1 MEAPRGARE
10 PTGTNGPTP
19 HQPPPTPAPTPQTVS
34 APPQGRARD
43 RQPHTPKTGPARG
56 DGQPDTPTPAG
67 PTNTGQTTATRGGT
81 KKPQPLYEPRPTHP
95 PPRHT
100 AGQQKGGGRHNLV
113 VVTAPGKRPA
123 TFRTWKLSPAAPM
136 VLHPRGCG
144 RVGNR
149 HNTPPGGGPRTQAR
163 PPHTHPHAKPANT
176 RTRGHTP
183 TREHAQRCAQQPP
196 TTASYCARPPS
207 GLRLFMFQQSSGR

>member
-19 HQPPPTPAPTPQTVS
+19 HQPPQPRHPPLQTVS
-34 APPQGRARD
+34 APPQRGGPPAPNTEQGPTRRGTGN
-43 RQPHTPKTGPARG
+43 QTP
-56 DGQPDTPTPAG
+56 PTPRRAHKHG
-67 PTNTGQTTATRGGT
+67 PTHGNKGGYGGAATTIRTT
-81 KKPQPLYEPRPTHP
+81 TNP
-95 PPRHT
+95 PPTPPHGGPTR
-100 AGQQKGGGRHNLV
+100 GGGRHNLV

-149 HNTPPGGGPRTQAR
+149 HNTPRGGAAHTSAAPPRTR
-163 PPHTHPHAKPANT
+163 P
-176 RTRGHTP
+176 RGHTP